1 MEKLINVGVSYGK
14 RFPADLLRVSIEL
27 AGHHDEHDECTREY
41 NRMLRQVREA
51 LVGIGIPKD
60 EIKNSDF
67 RISVHKKVLYEKE
80 YGEYFQAT
88 SRPDGYDYSARVSL
102 VRDASQEETK
112 AIWIA
117 LCSCA
122 DSVQFRFNYGIK
134 DEEALKTTLLT
145 EAVTEGRRRA
155 DILAAAAGAR
165 VTGIHSISYEFDGG
179 DYRTSAAY
187 AQSSPYDEVPEFNPE
202 DVYVECAV
210 DMQWAIEV

>member
-88 SRPDGYDYSARVSL
+88 SKPDGYDYSARVSL

-187 AQSSPYDEVPEFNPE
+187 AQSSPYDEAPEFNPE